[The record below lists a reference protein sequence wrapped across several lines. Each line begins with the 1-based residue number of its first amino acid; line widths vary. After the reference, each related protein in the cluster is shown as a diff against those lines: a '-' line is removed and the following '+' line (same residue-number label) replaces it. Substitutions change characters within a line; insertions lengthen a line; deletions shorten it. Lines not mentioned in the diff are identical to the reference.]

1 LTYLVAAVQTMFPE
15 AAQETLA
22 LLQASSLPPV
32 PVLARGLAN
41 DLDQV
46 ESPFILVLD
55 DLHVI
60 RELAIHDLLSELLQH
75 PPQPMHLVIAT
86 RREPLLPLS
95 KLRARSQMTE
105 IRADELCFAP
115 AETAALLGLMLE
127 RPVDDATA
135 AALAKKT
142 EGWITGLRLAVLALR
157 PQGDLDRLLTDL
169 PQQSHYVREST

>member
-1 LTYLVAAVQTMFPE
+1 
-15 AAQETLA
+15 
-22 LLQASSLPPV
+22 V

-60 RELAIHDLLSELLQH
+60 RELAIHELLGELLQH
-75 PPQPMHLVIAT
+75 PPRPMHLVITT
-86 RREPLLPLS
+86 RTEPALPLTQ
-95 KLRARSQMTE
+95 LRARSQMTE
-105 IRADELCFAP
+105 IRADELYFTP

-135 AALAKKT
+135 AALTEKT
-142 EGWITGLRLAVLALR
+142 DGWITGLRLAVLALP
-157 PQGDLDRLLTDL
+157 PQADLDRLLIDL